1 MLIIKPANAKY
12 SKLLSLIY
20 QINLLQN
27 NNSIP
32 VTILY
37 EKRKSIRKETE
48 KEKNF
53 LKFLD
58 ILFC

>member
-1 MLIIKPANAKY
+1 MKTTVVNEMLIIKPANAKY

-37 EKRKSIRKETE
+37 EKRKSIRKE
-48 KEKNF
+48 N
-53 LKFLD
+53 
-58 ILFC
+58 I